1 MTRLTRL
8 FSLIA
13 FMSRRLHSASPSP
26 RPSKRAK
33 PDHLTN
39 EDFKNGV
46 FLAPMVRS
54 GARMSGVHLVWHV
67 HNLTDVL

>member
-1 MTRLTRL
+1 MTQLTRL

-13 FMSRRLHSASPSP
+13 FMSRRSHSASPSP
-26 RPSKRAK
+26 RLSKRAK

-54 GARMSGVHLVWHV
+54 GARMSGVQLV
-67 HNLTDVL
+67 